1 MEAGTDN
8 LKPVL
13 SLGVSQL
20 LNRILSWLL
29 MPFKSSGSPVR
40 RESTAIFSAGATLR
54 RDRDGVSVGENSKGE
69 SSR

>member
-1 MEAGTDN
+1 
-8 LKPVL
+8 
-13 SLGVSQL
+13 L